1 MNYPL
6 SFYGASALNVYPLQ
20 NDPPLLI
27 ELVRGGGQLVRGG
40 GGYLGGGQPVL
51 SLPPLVHPENLFQ
64 GPPLQP
70 TLFFCLRRWR
80 HKN

>member
-6 SFYGASALNVYPLQ
+6 SFYGAGALNVYPLQ
-20 NDPPLLI
+20 NCRMIPPLLI
-27 ELVRGGGQLVRGG
+27 ELVRGGGQLVRG

-51 SLPPLVHPENLFQ
+51 SLPPLVHPKNLFQ

-70 TLFFCLRRWR
+70 TVFFCFRC
-80 HKN
+80 